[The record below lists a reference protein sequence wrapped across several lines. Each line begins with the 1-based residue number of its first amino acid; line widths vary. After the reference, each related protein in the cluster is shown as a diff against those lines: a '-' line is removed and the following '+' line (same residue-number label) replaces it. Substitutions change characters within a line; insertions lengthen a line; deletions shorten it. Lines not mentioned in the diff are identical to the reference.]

1 MRTETMMS
9 ANGGQPAEQPASA
22 WPDAYRMAD
31 ANINPLTGLSTDYLN
46 HFNEAIMLL
55 EMVPQVPDCAL
66 DLFAWQPMS
75 YREHFAASRLKERDA
90 AISCYE
96 KADPK
101 LRQGLDA
108 LANTMTAIL
117 TATRDAMQ
125 SGLPAAD
132 THRVSRRAVEW
143 LKPLVARA
151 GAVINGADGAL
162 NAQDMAPPQDMVDA
176 LMRR

>member
-1 MRTETMMS
+1 MS
-9 ANGGQPAEQPASA
+9 ANGGQRAMRPAQP

-66 DLFAWQPMS
+66 DLFAWRPLS
-75 YREHFAASRLKERDA
+75 YSEHFAASRLKERDT
-90 AISCYE
+90 AITCYE
-96 KADPK
+96 SADPK
-101 LRQGLDA
+101 LREGLDT

-125 SGLPAAD
+125 SGLPESD
-132 THRVSRRAVEW
+132 THRVTRRAVEW

-151 GAVINGADGAL
+151 GAVINGAEGAL
-162 NAQDMAPPQDMVDA
+162 NAPDTSPPQDMVDA
-176 LMRR
+176 LMGR